1 VVMVILMTI
10 AFVLAQP
17 WFRRNRLKDSN
28 PLKKMTGFN
37 AFWFTHHLFV
47 IVYALLIVHGICL
60 YLSRKW
66 YKKTV
71 NISILLAI

>member
-1 VVMVILMTI
+1 
-10 AFVLAQP
+10 
-17 WFRRNRLKDSN
+17 
-28 PLKKMTGFN
+28 MTGFN

-47 IVYALLIVHGICL
+47 IVYTLLFVHGTCL

-71 NISILLAI
+71 KVYTLNTQEIPMIIVGTFFVRRS